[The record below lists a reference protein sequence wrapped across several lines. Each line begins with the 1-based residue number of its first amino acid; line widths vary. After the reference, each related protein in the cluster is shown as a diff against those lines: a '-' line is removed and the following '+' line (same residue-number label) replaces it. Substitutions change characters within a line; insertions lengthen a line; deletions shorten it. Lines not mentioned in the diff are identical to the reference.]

1 MKILRAYIA
10 YIGVKVSMHFGLFRD
25 VSKLSRLERLCSSF
39 CSTHT
44 VTISDV
50 ISFNF
55 GGRGYVFLLSN
66 QKLFCIRLHTTRK
79 LVYSSLYDKSV
90 IFRQILP

>member
-1 MKILRAYIA
+1 VAFSYIA

-25 VSKLSRLERLCSSF
+25 VSKLSRLEGLCSSF

-50 ISFNF
+50 ISFTERPFNLGVR
-55 GGRGYVFLLSN
+55 GGM
-66 QKLFCIRLHTTRK
+66 LF
-79 LVYSSLYDKSV
+79 
-90 IFRQILP
+90 